1 MAGEVANAVDD
12 SKRCASHELL
22 LSEYE
27 RNRARNIER
36 NNARLRALGLISVRE
51 EKVSNAAAWKTHHL
65 YQHSEDE
72 TFPNEDARS
81 DNNEGDDDYS
91 EDASAHAVSRKKR
104 KQRPSEPQASP
115 SRKSRRLQ
123 GLTPAGGSRD
133 CSARSPSQ
141 VGEERETRVEECR
154 AARQAAALR
163 YYEQC
168 SGATKKA
175 AKENPSATYEH
186 CLMRVQSMTHKALA
200 NRVKVIERAAGK
212 HCVVKMAIFKSC
224 LQDEGLWELAT
235 LSSEALER
243 LKALL
248 PPPETD

>member
-12 SKRCASHELL
+12 SKQSASHEL
-22 LSEYE
+22 SEYE
-27 RNRARNIER
+27 TNRARNIER
-36 NNARLRALGLISVRE
+36 NNARLRALGLITVRE
-51 EKVSNAAAWKTHHL
+51 EKVSNAAAWKT
-65 YQHSEDE
+65 QHSEDE
-72 TFPNEDARS
+72 TFPNDDAS
-81 DNNEGDDDYS
+81 DNEGDDDYC
-91 EDASAHAVSRKKR
+91 EDASAHAVSRTKR
-104 KQRPSEPQASP
+104 KQRPNEQQASP

-123 GLTPAGGSRD
+123 GLTPTGGSRD
-133 CSARSPSQ
+133 CSSRSPAQ
-141 VGEERETRVEECR
+141 VGEERDKRVEECR

-224 LQDEGLWELAT
+224 LQDEGLWELAN
-235 LSSEALER
+235 LASEALER